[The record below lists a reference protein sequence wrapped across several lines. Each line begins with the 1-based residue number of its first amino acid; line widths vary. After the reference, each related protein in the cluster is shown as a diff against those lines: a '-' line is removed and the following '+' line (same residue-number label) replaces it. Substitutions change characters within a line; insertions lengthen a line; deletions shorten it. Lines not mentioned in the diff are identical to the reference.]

1 MKAAKAAEITA
12 ERAAV
17 IEGLVIKA
25 VRSLW
30 YVETADG
37 ILCCTARGRLRSD
50 RITPLVGDRVEAKPL
65 NGGKGSLE
73 TVLPRK
79 NSFIRP
85 AVANLDALVILA
97 SAALPVTEPYLID
110 RMIAIAELKGCEP
123 IVCFH
128 KCDLAR
134 APELVHC
141 YRNAGFRCFETSS
154 VTGEG
159 LNELAEALEDRFCAF
174 TGNSGVG
181 KSSLLNALEPTL
193 MLDTGEVSDK
203 LGRGRHTTRHVQIFR
218 LHSGIRAA
226 DTPGFSA
233 FDAEDVSLQMKKRLP
248 ELFREFR
255 PYLDHCRFRDCS
267 HDRDEGCAVREAVED
282 GKISESRYRSFLR
295 LKEELKDL
303 KEWSTND

>member
-1 MKAAKAAEITA
+1 MA
-12 ERAAV
+12 
-17 IEGLVIKA
+17 EGLVVKA

-30 YVETADG
+30 YVDTSEG
-37 ILCCTARGRLRSD
+37 ILCCTARGRLRSE
-50 RITPLVGDRVEAKPL
+50 RVTPLVGDRVEVRTL
-65 NGGKGSLE
+65 SVGKGSLE
-73 TVLPRK
+73 AVLPRK

-97 SAALPVTEPYLID
+97 SAAIPVTEPYLID
-110 RMIAIAELKGCEP
+110 RMIAIAELKQCEP

-128 KCDLAR
+128 KCDLVR
-134 APELVHC
+134 APALVRC
-141 YRNAGFRCFETSS
+141 YREAGFQCFETSA

-159 LNELAEALEDRFCAF
+159 LQELAGALEGRFCAF

-181 KSSLLNALEPTL
+181 KSSLLNAMEPSL

-203 LGRGRHTTRHVQIFR
+203 LGRGRHTTRHVEIFR
-218 LHSGIRAA
+218 LGSGIRAA

-233 FDAEDVSLQMKKRLP
+233 FDAEDVSLELKKRLP

-255 PYLDHCRFRDCS
+255 PYLDRCRFRDCG
-267 HDRDEGCAVREAVED
+267 HDKDEGCAVRAAAEA
-282 GKISESRYRSFLR
+282 GMIGESRYRSYLR

-303 KEWSTND
+303 KEWSTKD